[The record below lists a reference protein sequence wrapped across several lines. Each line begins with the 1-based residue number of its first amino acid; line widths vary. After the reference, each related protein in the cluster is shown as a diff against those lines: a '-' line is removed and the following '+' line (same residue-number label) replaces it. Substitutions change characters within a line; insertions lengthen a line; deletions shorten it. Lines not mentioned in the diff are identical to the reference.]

1 MAAPEIHSAF
11 RGRLVC
17 LLVLSHCGVK
27 PMPSSRRSLHVFP
40 TLEWLISFHSYKTKN
55 QNEDGIISSIVR
67 IQSLLKDFY
76 LPFSPHIT
84 SFLSEIDYYGIPFI
98 IES

>member
-1 MAAPEIHSAF
+1 MAIPIKRRGKSQMAAPEIHSAF

-40 TLEWLISFHSYKTKN
+40 TLEWLISFHSIQDKKS
-55 QNEDGIISSIVR
+55 ERIDGILSS
-67 IQSLLKDFY
+67 
-76 LPFSPHIT
+76 
-84 SFLSEIDYYGIPFI
+84 SFGFNHY
-98 IES
+98 